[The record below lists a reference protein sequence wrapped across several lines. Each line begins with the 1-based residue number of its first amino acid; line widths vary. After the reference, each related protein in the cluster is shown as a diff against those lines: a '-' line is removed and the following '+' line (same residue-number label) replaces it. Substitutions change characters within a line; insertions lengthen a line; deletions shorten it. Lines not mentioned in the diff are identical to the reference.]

1 MALYPKE
8 DQGDNY
14 VLELYISGNTMR
26 STRAIINIRE
36 VCEEHLKGRYTL
48 EVVDLGR
55 SPELAAQEDIIA
67 LPTLVKRMPAPK
79 RQFVGDLSNTM
90 RLLRG
95 LEIDLPTDRS

>member
-8 DQGDNY
+8 HQGDNY
-14 VLELYISGNTMR
+14 VLQLYVSGNTMR

-79 RQFVGDLSNTM
+79 RRFVGDLSNIV